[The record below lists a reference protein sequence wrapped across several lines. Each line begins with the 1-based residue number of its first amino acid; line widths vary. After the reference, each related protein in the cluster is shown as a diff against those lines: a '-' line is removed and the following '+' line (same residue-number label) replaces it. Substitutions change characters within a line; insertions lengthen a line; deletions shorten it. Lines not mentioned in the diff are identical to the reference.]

1 MAAAQRVADWQIA
14 AVQNIGQHA
23 KYPLFTTNVDN
34 TRLDDIAAW
43 NYRAPVDE
51 QARFGFAIAHALD
64 SAAPAVNDLAEGLN
78 KKVDIIVQA
87 LTGARKPLIV
97 TGSNAGSEAI
107 IEAAANIAKALK
119 GRGSDVGITFVA
131 GAANS
136 MGLAMIGGG
145 SLDQALEQLASGAA
159 DTAIVMENDLYRHAP
174 AAQVDAALAKVN
186 NLIVADHQRTAIM
199 DKANLIL
206 SSASFAESDGTL
218 INQEGRAQLLPGIR
232 SGLLRRRQEESV
244 HRDAGKLALD
254 ALAALHLHQP
264 PRGLDPAR

>member
-34 TRLDDIAAW
+34 TRLDDIAAR

-136 MGLAMIGGG
+136 MGTAMIGGG

-218 INQEGRAQLLPGIR
+218 INREGRAQRFFRIR